1 MWIERLHAW
10 IEQGL
15 PCVLVTVTDAA
26 GSTPRPTGAKLV
38 VNLEGAVAGSV
49 GGGFIEHRCLEE
61 ARRVLATGT
70 PACSTSGWTRPTGR
84 SPWRRKAAR
93 SGAWRSS
100 WSRSSRPGR
109 WWRSVAGTSRSAWPA
124 SARWSGCPS
133 GSTTSAP
140 SSPAGSA
147 SPGPGRWCAR
157 PTASWAGTSVCR
169 RPATAWW
176 RTHGHAQDER
186 VLEQLLQL
194 PFLPY
199 LGLVGSA
206 RKLQGI
212 RERLAAKG
220 LVLGSQVHS
229 PAGLAL
235 GGSLPGDIALAILAE
250 IKLQMDGGR
259 LEHLGRADLSLAAE
273 LSSSSGV
280 PIVRAEA
287 PWNRGERGHARA
299 PTAPRGAGRA
309 SSPRP
314 RRGSGARPPRPWGR
328 PRPCASSGC

>member
-26 GSTPRPTGAKLV
+26 GSTPRPAGAKLV

-61 ARRVLATGT
+61 ARRILATGT
-70 PACSTSGWTRPTGR
+70 PCTLHFRLD
-84 SPWRRKAAR
+84 AADWQESAAKEGGTVGSVAVFLEPVFPPR
-93 SGAWRSS
+93 EVVAFGGGHIAERLAGLCAVVGLPF
-100 WSRSSRPGR
+100 RVYDERPGFANR
-109 WWRSVAGTSRSAWPA
+109 ERFPGAREVVCAPYGELGRHLRLSPA
-124 SARWSGCPS
+124 SHCVVA
-133 GSTTSAP
+133 
-140 SSPAGSA
+140 
-147 SPGPGRWCAR
+147 
-157 PTASWAGTSVCR
+157 
-169 RPATAWW
+169 
-176 RTHGHAQDER
+176 THGHAQDEC
-186 VLEQLLQL
+186 VLEQLLQV
-194 PFLPY
+194 PDLPY

-220 LVLGSQVHS
+220 FVLGSQVHS

-259 LEHLGRADLSLAAE
+259 LEHLGRAD
-273 LSSSSGV
+273 
-280 PIVRAEA
+280 
-287 PWNRGERGHARA
+287 
-299 PTAPRGAGRA
+299 
-309 SSPRP
+309 
-314 RRGSGARPPRPWGR
+314 
-328 PRPCASSGC
+328 